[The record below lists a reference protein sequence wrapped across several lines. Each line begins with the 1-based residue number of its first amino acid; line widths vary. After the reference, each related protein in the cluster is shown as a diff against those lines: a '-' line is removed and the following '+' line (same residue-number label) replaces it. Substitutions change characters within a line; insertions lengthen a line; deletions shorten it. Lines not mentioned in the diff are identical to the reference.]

1 VSDVP
6 AGSFRP
12 TSARDR
18 IVVVGVDES
27 DAAGDALALARLLAA
42 PLDAAVLGVYV
53 HPYGEAQS
61 LLDNEKHS
69 VVTRELAESVRS
81 HMLALG
87 FPVEDRTL
95 RLVADR
101 SPAGGLQ
108 RTAESTEAVLIV
120 VGSSRR
126 SRVGRVVPG
135 GTAERLLTGAPCPV
149 AVAPR
154 AFAPHAR
161 GISTIGCA
169 FDEREESGAALVWA
183 SELATATQS
192 QLRLLAVHVPL
203 PGGAG
208 AVPVGVPL
216 VSVNA
221 TLRQTLRSKLADA
234 EDALRGATLSVDSML
249 LEGDAAE
256 ELRQQSSTLDLLVV
270 GSRAYG
276 PARAVLLGS
285 VSSSLLRT
293 AECPVIVVPRPGSR
307 MVEDGIAMREDRD

>member
-1 VSDVP
+1 M
-6 AGSFRP
+6 
-12 TSARDR
+12 
-18 IVVVGVDES
+18 VVVGVDES
-27 DAAGDALALARLLAA
+27 DTAGDALALARLLAG
-42 PLDAAVLGVYV
+42 PLGATVLGVHV

-61 LLDNEKHS
+61 LLDDEKHS
-69 VVTRELAESVRS
+69 LVMRELAESVRG

-101 SPAGGLQ
+101 SPAAGLQ
-108 RTAESTEAVLIV
+108 RTAESSEVVLIAL
-120 VGSSRR
+120 GSSRR
-126 SRVGRVVPG
+126 SGVGRVFPG
-135 GTAERLLTGAPCPV
+135 GTAESLLTGAPCPV

-154 AFAPHAR
+154 AFSAPAE
-161 GISTIGCA
+161 GVSVIGCA
-169 FDEREESGAALVWA
+169 FDEREESGAALLWA

-203 PGGAG
+203 PGGAV

-221 TLRQTLRSKLADA
+221 TLRRALGGKLADT
-234 EDALRGATLSVDSML
+234 ENELRDGAISVESML
-249 LEGDAAE
+249 LEGDAVE

-293 AECPVIVVPRPGSR
+293 AECPVIVVPRPR
-307 MVEDGIAMREDRD
+307 